1 MRFVTFKRSEDD
13 TERVGI
19 LKGDKLIDLS
29 QWISI
34 TVGTAGQLI
43 SENIRLVEQSD
54 HEWLSRY
61 KQRNE
66 IFQELAWNSAL
77 GQRLASSIEDTLSK
91 YGKQISPDTF
101 RPTALAI
108 DLPEPFNMLA
118 LIEAELD
125 GDLSLDLTRLLL
137 EQEEDHL
144 IADELL
150 LPLSAVTLLPPIP
163 RPPKHVLCLGRNY
176 AEHAAE
182 STRAFG
188 EVQPVEKP
196 AFPAIFTKAPTAI
209 TGPYSDIPYD
219 PHVSTQIDWEGEL
232 AVVIGKAGKNIRRED
247 AMRHVFGYTVLNDIS
262 ARDIQ
267 KRHGGQFFKGKSL
280 DGSCPT
286 GPWIVTAD
294 EIPDPHNL
302 ELTVRVNGVVKQHDN
317 TRSMLFDIP
326 EIIEHLSLGM
336 TLEPGD
342 IIATGTPAGVGHAR
356 TPPEFLRPGDIVEVE
371 IEHIGTI
378 KNRIAEA

>member
-1 MRFVTFKRSEDD
+1 M
-13 TERVGI
+13 
-19 LKGDKLIDLS
+19 
-29 QWISI
+29 
-34 TVGTAGQLI
+34 
-43 SENIRLVEQSD
+43 SD
-54 HEWLSRY
+54 MLAREYGR
-61 KQRNE
+61 
-66 IFQELAWNSAL
+66 ELAPNQLQPLS
-77 GQRLASSIEDTLSK
+77 LAVDF
-91 YGKQISPDTF
+91 P
-101 RPTALAI
+101 A
-108 DLPEPFNMLA
+108 PFNLLA
-118 LIEAELD
+118 LIESEI
-125 GDLSLDLTRLLL
+125 GLDLAKALL
-137 EQEEDHL
+137 QTSEESL

-150 LPLSAVTLLPPIP
+150 LPVSTVRLIAPIP
-163 RPPKHVLCLGRNY
+163 HPPKHVLCLGRNY

-188 EVQPVEKP
+188 EAPPIDKP
-196 AFPAIFTKAPTAI
+196 AYPAIFTKAPTSI

-247 AMRHVFGYTVLNDIS
+247 AMQHVFGYTVLNDIS

-302 ELTVRVNGVVKQHDN
+302 ELTVRVNGVVKQHGN
-317 TRSMLFDIP
+317 TGSMLFDIP

-356 TPPEFLRPGDIVEVE
+356 TPPEFLRPGDVVEVE
-371 IEHIGTI
+371 IENIGTI